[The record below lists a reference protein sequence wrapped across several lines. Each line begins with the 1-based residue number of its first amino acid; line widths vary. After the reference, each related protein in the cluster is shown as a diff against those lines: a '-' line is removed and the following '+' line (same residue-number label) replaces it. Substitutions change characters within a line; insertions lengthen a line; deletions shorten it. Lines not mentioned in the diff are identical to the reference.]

1 MEQNF
6 QLKIEIP
13 ENFKEEI
20 IKGVVEQIKYLFET
34 KKTNNTNT
42 LLSRS
47 DTAKTLNISLVKL
60 WQLTKDKAFPV
71 YKIGGK
77 VLYKKEEI
85 ENFINVKSS

>member
-13 ENFKEEI
+13 ENFKDEI
-20 IKGVVEQIKYLFET
+20 IRGVVEQINHLFST
-34 KKTNNTNT
+34 NKKDDTNT

-47 DTAKTLNISLVKL
+47 DTAKILNISLVKL
-60 WQLTKDKAFPV
+60 WQLTRDKAIPV

-77 VLYKKEEI
+77 VLYKKEDI
-85 ENFINVKSS
+85 ENFINFKSS

>member
-13 ENFKEEI
+13 ENFKNEI
-20 IKGVVEQIKYLFET
+20 ISGVVEQIKHLYVT
-34 KKTNNTNT
+34 QKTDNTNT

-47 DTAKTLNISLVKL
+47 ETAKILNISLVKL
-60 WQLTKDKAFPV
+60 WQLTKEKAMPV

-85 ENFINVKSS
+85 ENFINIKSS

>member
-13 ENFKEEI
+13 ENFKDEI
-20 IKGVVEQIKYLFET
+20 IRGVVEQIKHLFET
-34 KKTNNTNT
+34 QKTDNTNT

-47 DTAKTLNISLVKL
+47 DTAKILNISLVKL
-60 WQLTKDKAFPV
+60 WQLTKDKAMPV

-77 VLYKKEEI
+77 VLYKKAEV
-85 ENFINVKSS
+85 ENFINFKSS

>member
-13 ENFKEEI
+13 ENFKNEI
-20 IKGVVEQIKYLFET
+20 ISGVVEQIKYLYET
-34 KKTNNTNT
+34 QRTDNTKT

-47 DTAKTLNISLVKL
+47 DTAKILNISLVKL
-60 WQLTKDKAFPV
+60 WQLTKEKAVPV

-85 ENFINVKSS
+85 ENFINIKSS

>member
-13 ENFKEEI
+13 ETFKEEI
-20 IKGVVEQIKYLFET
+20 IRGVVKEIKDLFVT
-34 KKTNNTNT
+34 QKTDNSNT
-42 LLSRS
+42 LLSRN
-47 DTAKTLNISLVKL
+47 DTAKILNISLVKL
-60 WQLTKDKAFPV
+60 WQLTKDKAVPV

-85 ENFINVKSS
+85 ENFINIKSS

>member
-13 ENFKEEI
+13 DNFKEEI
-20 IKGVVEQIKYLFET
+20 IKGVVEQIKDLFPI
-34 KKTNNTNT
+34 KNSDNNNT
-42 LLSRS
+42 LLSRN
-47 DTAKTLNISLVKL
+47 DTAKILNISLVKL
-60 WQLTKDKAFPV
+60 WQLTKEKAVPV

-85 ENFINVKSS
+85 ENFINFKSS

>member
-13 ENFKEEI
+13 ENFKDEI
-20 IKGVVEQIKYLFET
+20 IRGVVEQIKDLFPT
-34 KKTNNTNT
+34 KNSDNTNS

-47 DTAKTLNISLVKL
+47 DTAKILNISLVKL
-60 WQLTKDKAFPV
+60 WQLTKEKALPV

-85 ENFINVKSS
+85 ENFINFKSS